1 MATTSATRRPPVRR
15 RPSELLAAPMQQLAP
30 RQATWGREV
39 TALAACGLAGFGAAP
54 LLEHPGLGV
63 PSLGLGVL
71 AGLARGTQG
80 VRAAARGQLSDRLV
94 EALCPGLGLRVPDRR
109 AVQLSGWRRGWVG
122 VPRRVDLRYASTV
135 DDTDPTWVPG
145 LLAAVNRRLLGDYEV
160 ARHDRRRCRIRLRWV
175 PPLAQPKEKT
185 AAQIRAERG
194 IVELLGPTA
203 VVTDVEWNG
212 EALAA
217 LQVRHEAGTKL
228 AASGYR
234 HRIERVVSTMLPGRW
249 RARWDLEADTVR
261 FELRPTLPSRVP
273 HPAPVVDDSNRYEIP
288 LAVDEDGDTVAWRLR
303 GTGPHLLVIGKT
315 GQGKTVLMNG
325 VVEEVAFRGWPVW
338 ICDPK
343 RIEFLGMRGWPNVQV
358 VATTAPDQVVVIYQA
373 WAEMERRYAL
383 IEDGQAVEDDFEPL
397 IVVLDEYRDFY
408 SLVTEWYSGIKV
420 TGMATRCPVFERVGS
435 IVRKGRSA
443 RVHLILGTQR
453 PDAEILGGEMRDNFG
468 TRISLG
474 PLSPQGAMM
483 MWENP
488 NLGVSLPRNIA
499 GRATAI
505 SDDARPVE
513 VQAYWTPDPRRAA
526 YSADPEDL
534 QLLEQLRPPQA
545 KHGPLRVHLDQ
556 ELLESVDDKGRTRE
570 WAAVLAGELVPVD
583 PAQPTA
589 ELRRPAGPLGLL
601 KPGPGAAERQATQ
614 GPAAA
619 LQPAE
624 VAVAAP
630 RLALVPCDDT
640 GAAGVDELADVDEP
654 TADSVDE
661 PGGRDDPFGAAEEI
675 PAGTV
680 VPGDLLLVEEAPATW
695 ALVEAAEPDVT
706 DEDLLCIDWRSND
719 DDAGSMVV
727 PDRSWLTV
735 RRWTEENPAG
745 SRTSPSQQ
753 DWPWGG

>member
-1 MATTSATRRPPVRR
+1 MGTNSATYRAPVRR
-15 RPSELLAAPMQQLAP
+15 RPTELLAVPMQQLAP
-30 RQATWGREV
+30 RQITWGREA
-39 TALAACGLAGFGAAP
+39 TALAAAGLAGFGAAP
-54 LLEHPGLGV
+54 LLEHPGLGL

-80 VRAAARGQLSDRLV
+80 VRAAARGRLTDRLV
-94 EALCPGLGLRVPDRR
+94 EALCPALGQRAPDRR
-109 AVQLSGWRRGWVG
+109 AVRLSGWRRGWVG

-135 DDTDPTWVPG
+135 DDTDPAWVPG
-145 LLAAVNRRLLGDYEV
+145 LLAAVNRRLLADYEV

-175 PPLAQPKEKT
+175 PPLAQPQEKT

-203 VVTDVEWNG
+203 VVTDVEWKG
-212 EALAA
+212 DALAA

-234 HRIERVVSTMLPGRW
+234 HRVERVVSTMLPGRW

-261 FELRPTLPSRVP
+261 FEVRPTLPSRVP
-273 HPAPVVDDSNRYEIP
+273 HPAPVVDDSNLYEIP

-325 VVEEVAFRGWPVW
+325 VVEEVAYRGWPVW

-358 VATTAPDQVVVIYQA
+358 VATTAPHQVVVINQA

-383 IEDGQAVEDDFEPL
+383 IEAFEAVEDDFEPL

-408 SLVTEWYSGIKV
+408 SLVTEWYSSIKI

-488 NLGVSLPRNIA
+488 NLGVSLPRNVA

-526 YSADPEDL
+526 YSADPQDL
-534 QLLEQLRPPQA
+534 HLLDQLRPPRA
-545 KHGPLRVHLDQ
+545 KHGPLRVQLDQ

-583 PAQPTA
+583 LEQATA
-589 ELRRPAGPLGLL
+589 ELHPAPNPAVRVTLTPAALQGPQ
-601 KPGPGAAERQATQ
+601 E
-614 GPAAA
+614 PAAA
-619 LQPAE
+619 LQQPRAS
-624 VAVAAP
+624 VAAP
-630 RLALVPCDDT
+630 RLALVPCDSART
-640 GAAGVDELADVDEP
+640 ADVDES
-654 TADSVDE
+654 DDVDDLTPDGAVE
-661 PGGRDDPFGAAEEI
+661 PVSEREDPFGTPEEV
-675 PAGTV
+675 PASNV
-680 VPGDLLLVEEAPATW
+680 VPGDLLLVEESPATW

-706 DEDLLCIDWRSND
+706 AEDLLCIDWRGDD

-727 PDRSWLTV
+727 PERTWLTV
-735 RRWTEENPAG
+735 RRWADDGPG
-745 SRTSPSQQ
+745 GDRPGRTQQ

>member
-1 MATTSATRRPPVRR
+1 MATTSANRRAPVRR
-15 RPSELLAAPMQQLAP
+15 RPADLLAAPVQQLAP
-30 RQATWGREV
+30 RPATWGRQA
-39 TALAACGLAGFGAAP
+39 TALGATGLAGFGAAP
-54 LLEHPGLGV
+54 LLEHPALGL
-63 PSLGLGVL
+63 PALGLGVL
-71 AGLARGTQG
+71 AGMARAGQG
-80 VRAAARGQLSDRLV
+80 RRAAARGQLGDRLA
-94 EALCPGLGLRVPDRR
+94 EALCPALGLRVPDRR
-109 AVQLSGWRRGWVG
+109 AVRLSGWRRGWIG
-122 VPRRVDLRYASTV
+122 VPRKVDLRYASTV

-145 LLAAVNRRLLGDYEV
+145 LLAAVNRRLLADYQV
-160 ARHDRRRCRIRLRWV
+160 VRHDRRRCRIRLAWV
-175 PPLAQPKEKT
+175 PPLEQPQDKS
-185 AAQIRAERG
+185 AAQIRAERS

-203 VVTDVEWNG
+203 VIDDIEWDG
-212 EALAA
+212 GALAA

-234 HRIERVVSTMLPGRW
+234 HRVERVVSTMLPGRW

-273 HPAPVVDDSNRYEIP
+273 HPAPVYDASNLYDIP
-288 LAVDEDGDTVAWRLR
+288 LAVDEDGETVAWRLR

-325 VVEEVAFRGWPVW
+325 VVEEVAHRGWPVW

-343 RIEFLGMRGWPNVQV
+343 RIEFLGLRGWPNVQV

-383 IEDGQAVEDDFEPL
+383 IEDGEAVEDDFEPL

-408 SLVTEWYSGIKV
+408 SLVTEWYAGIKV
-420 TGMATRCPVFERVGS
+420 PGMATKCPVFERVGS

-453 PDAEILGGEMRDNFG
+453 PDAEVLGGEMRDNFG

-499 GRATAI
+499 GRATAM

-526 YSADPEDL
+526 HSANPEDL
-534 QLLEQLRPPQA
+534 QLLEQLRPA
-545 KHGPLRVHLDQ
+545 RVNHGPLRVQLDQ
-556 ELLESVDDKGRTRE
+556 ELLDSFDDKGRRQE

-583 PAQPTA
+583 DNVELTSCAPAPDSPVVLA
-589 ELRRPAGPLGLL
+589 KPAPPALRADQD
-601 KPGPGAAERQATQ
+601 PGRSR
-614 GPAAA
+614 
-619 LQPAE
+619 
-624 VAVAAP
+624 
-630 RLALVPCDDT
+630 RLALVADTALDDEVIDEP
-640 GAAGVDELADVDEP
+640 VDELDNPLGAD
-654 TADSVDE
+654 
-661 PGGRDDPFGAAEEI
+661 EEVR
-675 PAGTV
+675 ASDV
-680 VPGDLLLVEEAPATW
+680 VPGDLLLVEESPATW

-706 DEDLLCIDWRSND
+706 DEDLLCIDWRGDD

-727 PDRSWLTV
+727 PDSSFLTV
-735 RRWTEENPAG
+735 RRWPKEG
-745 SRTSPSQQ
+745 SNTARSLELQ
-753 DWPWGG
+753 DEWPWGG